1 LFLYLLI
8 SLLCVS
14 SAAAPPQIIKGP
26 YLQNVGKTHIT
37 VLWET
42 NMPMTGKVHYGQ
54 ITTAENSVSHNQ
66 PIKVHEITIDGLHPQ
81 TAYRYQ
87 IQSGSLIASSTF
99 KTAPAQNAP
108 FTFVVYGDSRSYPKI
123 HRQIVEGMLDAS
135 PDLIIHTGD
144 LVANGKKYQQW
155 GEQSFTP
162 LTGVIDH
169 IPIFPS
175 LGNHD
180 KNGDYYYAFFS
191 LPDNGT
197 KKFREAWYSFDYGD
211 AHFVAL
217 DSNREY
223 KPDSIQTKW
232 LEKDL
237 AASRATWKFVFF
249 HHPLYSSGEHKSS
262 LKHRDAWAK
271 LFMKYGVDIVFNG
284 HDHIYERTYPIASIS
299 APSLKPVPYVVTG
312 GGGAELHKT
321 QPQLWTAHSES
332 THHFIVVKVND
343 NTLKLTA
350 YNAAH
355 QMIDTATFIKP
366 KDSVVSH
373 YPANFIPYE
382 QIELERQLIANVKP
396 FDLGYYDSGTAISER
411 LQVDITNSL
420 ETPADF
426 EVHWNVSNAHW
437 RIEPS
442 RQKLTM
448 AAKARQAF
456 PFQVQCDADGLYP
469 IPTFS
474 IIYQMGNWSG
484 TVQMPAI
491 RVGPKR
497 TVTCKMT
504 GDELKPD
511 GYLSEVF
518 WREALVI
525 QEPFV
530 IRSGDNLTQVQT
542 TVKVLGGRDA
552 FYVAFICTGPEPLY
566 AYRPDLFDTRDDYVG
581 VYIAPEVGS
590 GKVYFFAANYQ
601 AHRFDRTG
609 KNQKWNGAWEVT
621 TTPEGV
627 RWTAAFAI
635 PYKTLGLARQPRPG
649 ETMGINFVRHTG
661 GTYSE
666 LSEWSPTYA
675 SPFHPNRLGTL
686 HIGGTR

>member
-1 LFLYLLI
+1 
-8 SLLCVS
+8 
-14 SAAAPPQIIKGP
+14 
-26 YLQNVGKTHIT
+26 
-37 VLWET
+37 
-42 NMPMTGKVHYGQ
+42 M
-54 ITTAENSVSHNQ
+54 SHNQ
-66 PIKVHEITIDGLHPQ
+66 PMKVHEVTIDGLQPQ
-81 TAYRYQ
+81 TTYRYQ
-87 IQSGSLIASSTF
+87 IQSGSLIVSSTF
-99 KTAPAQNAP
+99 KTAPAQNDP
-108 FTFVVYGDSRSYPKI
+108 FTFVAYGDNRSYPKI
-123 HRQIVEGMLDAS
+123 HRQIAEGMLDAS

-144 LVANGKKYQQW
+144 LVANGKKYKQW
-155 GEQSFTP
+155 GEQFFTP
-162 LTGVIDH
+162 LADVINH

-175 LGNHD
+175 IGNHD
-180 KNGDYYYAFFS
+180 KNADYYHAFFS

-284 HDHIYERTYPIASIS
+284 HEHIYERTYPIASIS
-299 APSLKPVPYVVTG
+299 DPSLKPVAYVVTG

-321 QPQLWTAHSES
+321 KPQLWTAHSES
-332 THHFIVVKVND
+332 THHFIVGEVND

-355 QMIDTATFIKP
+355 QIIDTATFIKP
-366 KDSVVSH
+366 KGSVVSP

-382 QIELERQLIANVKP
+382 QIELERQLVANAKP
-396 FDLGYYDSGTAISER
+396 FDLGYYDSGTSISER

-426 EVHWNVSNAHW
+426 EVHWNISNAHW

-448 AAKARQAF
+448 AAQARHAF

-474 IIYQMGNWSG
+474 IIYQMGNWNG
-484 TVQMPAI
+484 RVQTPAI

-497 TVTCKMT
+497 TITCKSKTHGTEMT
-504 GDELKPD
+504 GGELKPD
-511 GYLSEVF
+511 GYRSEAF
-518 WREALVI
+518 WREASVI

-530 IRSGDNLTQVQT
+530 ISSGDNLTQVQT

-552 FYVAFICTGPEPLY
+552 FYFAFICAETGPEPLY
-566 AYRPDLFDTRDDYVG
+566 AYRPERFDTRDDYVG

-590 GKVYFFAANYQ
+590 GNVYFFATNYQ

-609 KNQKWNGAWEVT
+609 KNQKWDGAWEVA

-661 GTYSE
+661 DTYSE

-675 SPFHPNRLGTL
+675 APFNPKRLGTL
-686 HIGGTR
+686 HISGTR